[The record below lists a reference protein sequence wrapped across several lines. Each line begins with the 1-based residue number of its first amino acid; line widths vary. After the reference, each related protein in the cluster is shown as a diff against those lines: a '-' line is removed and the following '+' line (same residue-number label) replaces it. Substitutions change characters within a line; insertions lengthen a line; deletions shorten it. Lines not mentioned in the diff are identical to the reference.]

1 MRIIYCTLLLILGL
15 ALPAQ
20 AGQPIFSEMPR
31 WSGGWGVQVLQEYRF
46 ENSLYDGK
54 QNLGSDLD
62 RSAFLLHVEGVY
74 TWHRSI
80 RLTLKMPIMLDA
92 QRRTLSAS
100 GETIEHRKSGLGDP
114 TVALPLKK
122 YFNLD
127 GRSGSWTLAPQ
138 LRIPGAS
145 RSSDPIG
152 IYFREFAPGIS
163 LGYETETYRYIF
175 RTGVSTFVFIG
186 ETPSLS
192 YFKLTAGLNFSFG
205 SRNGH
210 LKLHQQ
216 LKYWDGV
223 EITYTL
229 GPILYLR
236 WTDLVHFQL
245 KSTHDVYEKRIG
257 RVHGKAHTVRLG
269 IGLVF

>member
-1 MRIIYCTLLLILGL
+1 MRIIYSLLLLLIGF
-15 ALPAQ
+15 ATPAQ
-20 AGQPIFSEMPR
+20 AEQPIFSEMPR
-31 WSGGWGVQVLQEYRF
+31 WSGGWGVQVLQEYRH
-46 ENSLYDGK
+46 EKALYDGK
-54 QNLGSDLD
+54 QNLGSELN
-62 RSAFLLHVEGVY
+62 RSAYLLHLEGVY

-80 RLTLKMPIMLDA
+80 RLTLKVPVMLDA
-92 QRRTLSAS
+92 QRRVLSAS
-100 GETIEHRKSGLGDP
+100 GETVNYRKSGLGDP
-114 TVALPLKK
+114 TIALPLKK

-163 LGYETETYRYIF
+163 VGYETETYNYIF
-175 RTGVSTFVFIG
+175 RTGLSSFLFIG
-186 ETPSLS
+186 DTPSLS
-192 YFKLTAGLNFSFG
+192 YFNVTMGLNFSFG

-210 LKLHQQ
+210 FKLHQQ

-223 EITYTL
+223 ELTYTM
-229 GPILYLR
+229 GPIVYLR

-245 KSTHDVYEKRIG
+245 KSTHDVYEKRMG
-257 RVHGKAHTVRLG
+257 KTHGKAHTVRLG
-269 IGLVF
+269 VGLVF

>member
-1 MRIIYCTLLLILGL
+1 MRIISPLIFLILSL
-15 ALPAQ
+15 AIPAQ
-20 AGQPIFSEMPR
+20 AGQPVFSEMPR
-31 WSGGWGVQVLQEYRF
+31 WSGGWGFQILQEYRT

-62 RSAFLLHVEGVY
+62 RSAYLLHVEGVY

-80 RLTLKMPIMLDA
+80 RLTLKVPVMLDA
-92 QRRTLSAS
+92 HRRVLSES
-100 GETIEHRKSGLGDP
+100 GETVEHRKSGLGDP
-114 TVALPLKK
+114 TIALPLKK

-138 LRIPGAS
+138 LRVPGAS
-145 RSSDPIG
+145 KASDPIG

-163 LGYETETYRYIF
+163 LGYETETYNYIF

-192 YFKLTAGLNFSFG
+192 YFNLVLGLNFNIG

-210 LKLHQQ
+210 IKWNQQ

-223 EITYTL
+223 EITYTM
-229 GPILYLR
+229 GPILYFR
-236 WTDLVHFQL
+236 WSDLIHFQL

-257 RVHGKAHTVRLG
+257 KVHGKAHTVRLG
-269 IGLVF
+269 VGFVY

>member
-1 MRIIYCTLLLILGL
+1 MRIILPLIFLLLSL
-15 ALPAQ
+15 AIPVQ
-20 AGQPIFSEMPR
+20 AGQPVFSEMPR
-31 WSGGWGVQVLQEYRF
+31 WSGGWGVQVLQEYRH

-54 QNLGSDLD
+54 QNLGANLD
-62 RSAFLLHVEGVY
+62 RSAYMLHVEGVY

-80 RLTLKMPIMLDA
+80 RLTLKVPVMLDA
-92 QRRTLSAS
+92 HRRVLSAS
-100 GETIEHRKSGLGDP
+100 GETAEHRKSGLGDP
-114 TVALPLKK
+114 TIALPLKQ

-145 RSSDPIG
+145 KASDPIG

-163 LGYETETYRYIF
+163 LGYETETYNYIF
-175 RTGVSTFVFIG
+175 RTGVSTFIFIG

-192 YFKLTAGLNFSFG
+192 YFNLTMGLNFNIG

-210 LKLHQQ
+210 LKWNQQ

-223 EITYTL
+223 EITYTM
-229 GPILYLR
+229 GPILYFR

-257 RVHGKAHTVRLG
+257 KVHGKAHTVRLG
-269 IGLVF
+269 VGLVF